1 MKGFDCACSGNDEKI
16 IIFVRENN
24 NSTQINDYIKKNFK
38 IQDSGFKLIPVKE
51 IPRTYSGKIDYA
63 RLK

>member
-1 MKGFDCACSGNDEKI
+1 M
-16 IIFVRENN
+16 IFQTSRWQRRRHQAAQQHDKTTLREAR
-24 NSTQINDYIKKNFK
+24 KKNFK